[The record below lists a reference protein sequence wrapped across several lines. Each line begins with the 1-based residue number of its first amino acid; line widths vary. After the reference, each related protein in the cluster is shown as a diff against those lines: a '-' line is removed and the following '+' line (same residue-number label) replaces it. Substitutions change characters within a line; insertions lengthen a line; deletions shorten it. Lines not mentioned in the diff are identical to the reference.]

1 MISSALSLLN
11 KIESILVKVSLDRQL
26 NDKGQVQKRR
36 PWVEV
41 NGPKDQVHSGYHGRL
56 PSTTVHFHTFEM
68 YLLIKGNVQIESN
81 DCLFQGDCFVPLEI
95 FPDLYL
101 EPNRLSYPFFY

>member
-36 PWVEV
+36 SWVKV
-41 NGPKDQVHSGYHGRL
+41 NGPKDRVHRGNHGRL
-56 PSTTVHFHTFEM
+56 PSTTVHFLTFDM

-81 DCLFQGDCFVPLEI
+81 DRLFQGNCFVP
-95 FPDLYL
+95 
-101 EPNRLSYPFFY
+101 